1 MHTPVAEKWLHG
13 TSETPRSTAP
23 EMSITLWIIGVLVSL
38 IAVVI
43 AALPLR
49 RRESHPKLTVGFIS
63 GSWLIE
69 HNAKHLRNR
78 S

>member
-1 MHTPVAEKWLHG
+1 
-13 TSETPRSTAP
+13 
-23 EMSITLWIIGVLVSL
+23 MSLTLWIVGVLVSL
-38 IAVVI
+38 LAVVI

-49 RRESHPKLTVGFIS
+49 RRERHPTLTVGSIS

>member
-1 MHTPVAEKWLHG
+1 MHTPAAETWLRG
-13 TSETPRSTAP
+13 TSDTPRSPAGD
-23 EMSITLWIIGVLVSL
+23 MSITLWIVGVLVSI
-38 IAVVI
+38 IAVLI

-49 RRESHPKLTVGFIS
+49 RRESHPRFTVGLIS